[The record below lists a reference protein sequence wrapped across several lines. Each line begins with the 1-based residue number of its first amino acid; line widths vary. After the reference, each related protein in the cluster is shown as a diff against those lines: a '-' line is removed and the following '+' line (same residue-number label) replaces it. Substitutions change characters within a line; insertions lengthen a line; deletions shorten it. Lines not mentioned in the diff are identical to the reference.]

1 MQRKISLGGP
11 LMSSLKAQVVEIG
24 TDKGF
29 CYSIIFNPL
38 GGANTPNYRNPV
50 MKPCSIDVDLSKL
63 IVIMGVHF

>member
-38 GGANTPNYRNPV
+38 GGANTHNYRNPV